1 MKYFAATLLT
11 LIALQTAAVVW
22 IAVSWE
28 LARRQSIALME
39 ETNNQFRSSVI
50 VREVPVTDV
59 EPRPLASS
67 GEEIVTGKVSKI
79 VTVPATDVPPV
90 PPPSPT
96 DYIDLRGDGPGYEV
110 WNFVPGL
117 YTATISGDTFALDV
131 TMETVDG
138 RSRFSWGHTESIYFG
153 MGDHDGAELFAG
165 PMRITVNPPG
175 DYVRWRIVIERREC
189 KIDPAGREPTIC
201 LDRSRDIRE
210 PRDMREPQRARE
222 LTP

>member
-79 VTVPATDVPPV
+79 VPVPVTDVPPV

-175 DYVRWRIVIERREC
+175 DYVRWRIVIERRNC
-189 KIDPAGREPTIC
+189 K
-201 LDRSRDIRE
+201 RDAA
-210 PRDMREPQRARE
+210 PRTTWTCIAELQRIREPQRARE